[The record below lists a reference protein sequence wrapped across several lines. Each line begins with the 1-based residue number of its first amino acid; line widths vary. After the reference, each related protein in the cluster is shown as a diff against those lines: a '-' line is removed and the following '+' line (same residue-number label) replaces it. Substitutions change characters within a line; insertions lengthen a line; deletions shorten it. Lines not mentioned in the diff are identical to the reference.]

1 MSGFDHFLYMFICI
15 WQPQENPTFLLPFY
29 HQKHL
34 VGGGG
39 GRGCP
44 IKAAIEIKH
53 KALHSEQLNGPTI
66 IAVGVLVWS
75 LSLRKQEASR
85 RGP

>member
-1 MSGFDHFLYMFICI
+1 MHMAATREPHFSSS
-15 WQPQENPTFLLPFY
+15 LLSPETS
-29 HQKHL
+29 
-34 VGGGG
+34 GGGWWWG
-39 GRGCP
+39 GCP

-53 KALHSEQLNGPTI
+53 KALNSEQLNGPTI

-85 RGP
+85 GGP